1 MDIPSVSYCYICFDV
16 PLGKTESVNWNSLS
30 GVFVSGA
37 PGVWAS
43 TNKDPSL
50 LQSCL
55 FPVPC
60 SLCSTVY
67 LAEHCVWSG
76 CRFLHLLSVCDFS
89 VIIYTHIFSVRLWW
103 DHFNIMLTMSV
114 FFFEHVALSPQYEW
128 AFLIHFSFSS
138 PVAEVYLEAGF
149 SFVFIWK
156 TLRSIEVNVVF
167 KFGHFTKKLASLVLV
182 HFSQNLTG
190 HIFKWSFPCQSSSSS
205 SSSSLFQS
213 SHLMG

>member
-1 MDIPSVSYCYICFDV
+1 M
-16 PLGKTESVNWNSLS
+16 
-30 GVFVSGA
+30 FVSGA

-76 CRFLHLLSVCDFS
+76 CRFLLLLSVWDFS
-89 VIIYTHIFSVRLWW
+89 VIIYTHIFSVLLWR

-114 FFFEHVALSPQYEW
+114 FFFEHVALSPQFEW
-128 AFLIHFSFSS
+128 ALLIHFSFSS

-149 SFVFIWK
+149 SFVYIWK

-182 HFSQNLTG
+182 YLNQNVSKSDWTY
-190 HIFKWSFPCQSSSSS
+190 FPCQS

>member
-1 MDIPSVSYCYICFDV
+1 MDVPSVSYCYICFDV
-16 PLGKTESVNWNSLS
+16 PLGKTESVNWNSLT

-76 CRFLHLLSVCDFS
+76 CRFLLLLSVCDFS
-89 VIIYTHIFSVRLWW
+89 VIIYTHIFSIRLWR
-103 DHFNIMLTMSV
+103 DYFNIMLTMSV
-114 FFFEHVALSPQYEW
+114 FFWACGPQPAIWMSIPYT
-128 AFLIHFSFSS
+128 FLFFF
-138 PVAEVYLEAGF
+138 PLWQK
-149 SFVFIWK
+149 FIWK
-156 TLRSIEVNVVF
+156 
-167 KFGHFTKKLASLVLV
+167 LVLV
-182 HFSQNLTG
+182 LFSYGKL
-190 HIFKWSFPCQSSSSS
+190 
-205 SSSSLFQS
+205 
-213 SHLMG
+213 

>member
-1 MDIPSVSYCYICFDV
+1 MKKNVFAIFQSICYYSITFKKYFFYFQLITDGRTISVIFMLCFDV
-16 PLGKTESVNWNSLS
+16 PLGKTESVNWNSLT

-60 SLCSTVY
+60 SLTVY

-76 CRFLHLLSVCDFS
+76 CRFLLLLSVCDFS
-89 VIIYTHIFSVRLWW
+89 IIIYTHIFSVRLWW

-114 FFFEHVALSPQYEW
+114 FFLSMWPSARNLNEHSLYISL
-128 AFLIHFSFSS
+128 FFS
-138 PVAEVYLEAGF
+138 LWQK
-149 SFVFIWK
+149 FIWK
-156 TLRSIEVNVVF
+156 
-167 KFGHFTKKLASLVLV
+167 LVLV
-182 HFSQNLTG
+182 LFSYGKL
-190 HIFKWSFPCQSSSSS
+190 
-205 SSSSLFQS
+205 
-213 SHLMG
+213 

>member
-1 MDIPSVSYCYICFDV
+1 MLCFDV
-16 PLGKTESVNWNSLS
+16 PLGKTESVNWNSLT

-60 SLCSTVY
+60 SLTVY

-89 VIIYTHIFSVRLWW
+89 IIIYTHIFSVRLWW

-114 FFFEHVALSPQYEW
+114 FFLSMWPSARNLNEHSLYISL
-128 AFLIHFSFSS
+128 FL
-138 PVAEVYLEAGF
+138 PLWQK
-149 SFVFIWK
+149 FIWK
-156 TLRSIEVNVVF
+156 
-167 KFGHFTKKLASLVLV
+167 LVLV
-182 HFSQNLTG
+182 LFSYGKL
-190 HIFKWSFPCQSSSSS
+190 
-205 SSSSLFQS
+205 
-213 SHLMG
+213 